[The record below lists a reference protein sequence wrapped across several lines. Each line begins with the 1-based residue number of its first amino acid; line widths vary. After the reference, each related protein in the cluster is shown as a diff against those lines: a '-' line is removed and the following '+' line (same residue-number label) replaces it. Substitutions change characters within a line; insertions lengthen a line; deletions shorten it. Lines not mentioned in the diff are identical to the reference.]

1 MELSIIV
8 VNYKTYELTKQ
19 TIDSVLRQNAN
30 FEYEIILVD
39 NSSQDGSIEKIQSD
53 FQNIINQGT
62 LKVIINDSNLGFSKA
77 NNIGIRNSIGEYIL
91 LLNSDTKLDQD
102 CLQKCIE
109 YINRYNLE
117 NPNKKD
123 IIGALG
129 CKIILPDGKLDHACK
144 RGFPTPSASLHYLL
158 GLDKKNPA
166 KYGQYDA
173 LHLDEDEIGEVDALM
188 GAFMLMPKSVLNEI
202 GLLDETFFMY
212 GEDIDLC
219 YRIKEAG
226 YKIIYYPETKIIHYK
241 GGSSTEKSKPKRRNP
256 KTIYD
261 FHDAMWIFYKK
272 HYIKKYNVGI
282 TILVFLGIW
291 TKYTISCIKNR
302 FI

>member
-1 MELSIIV
+1 MKLSIII

-19 TIDSVLRQNAN
+19 TIYSVFTQDVN

-39 NSSQDGSIEKIQSD
+39 NASQDGSIEKIQSD
-53 FQNIINQGT
+53 FQDIINQGN
-62 LKVIINDSNLGFSKA
+62 LKLIINDSNLGFSKA
-77 NNIGIRNSIGEYIL
+77 NNIGINNSSGEYVL
-91 LLNSDTKLDQD
+91 LLNSDTKLDGD
-102 CLQKCIE
+102 CLQKCIDYMNE
-109 YINRYNLE
+109 H
-117 NPNKKD
+117 
-123 IIGALG
+123 IGALG

-144 RGFPTPSASLHYLL
+144 RGFPTPSASLYYLL

-173 LHLDEDEIGEVDALM
+173 LHLDEDEVGEVDALM
-188 GAFMLMPKSVLNEI
+188 GAFMLMPKLVLNEI

-226 YKIIYYPETKIIHYK
+226 YKIVYYPETKIIHYK
-241 GGSSTEKSKPKRRNP
+241 GGSSSEKSKPKRRNP

-272 HYIKKYNVGI
+272 HYIKKYNLLI
-282 TILVFLGIW
+282 NILVFIGIW
-291 TKYTISCIKNR
+291 SKYILSSFKN
-302 FI
+302 FLKIF

>member
-1 MELSIIV
+1 MKLSIII

-19 TIDSVLRQNAN
+19 TIDSVLRQNVN

-39 NSSQDGSIEKIQSD
+39 NASQDGSIEKIQSD
-53 FQNIINQGT
+53 FQNIINQKT

-77 NNIGIRNSIGEYIL
+77 NNIGIKNSIGEYIL
-91 LLNSDTKLDQD
+91 LLNSDTKLDED
-102 CLQKCIE
+102 CLQKCME
-109 YINRYNLE
+109 YMNE
-117 NPNKKD
+117 H
-123 IIGALG
+123 IGALG

-144 RGFPTPSASLHYLL
+144 RGFPTPSASLYYLI
-158 GLDKKNPA
+158 GLDKKNLD

-173 LHLDEDEIGEVDALM
+173 LYLDEDEIGEVDALM
-188 GAFMLMPKSVLNEI
+188 GAFMLMPRSVLNET

-226 YKIIYYPETKIIHYK
+226 YKIVYYPETKIIHYK
-241 GGSSTEKSKPKRRNP
+241 GGSSSEKFKPRRRNP

-272 HYIKKYNVGI
+272 HYIRKYNVLI

-291 TKYTISCIKNR
+291 LKYILSSFKN
-302 FI
+302 FLKIF

>member
-1 MELSIIV
+1 MKLSIII

-19 TIDSVLRQNAN
+19 TIDSVFRQDVN

-39 NSSQDGSIEKIQSD
+39 NSSRDGSIEKIQSD
-53 FQNIINQGT
+53 FKNIIYQET
-62 LKVIINDSNLGFSKA
+62 LKLIINDSNLGFSKA
-77 NNIGIRNSIGEYIL
+77 NNIGIKNSIGEYIL
-91 LLNSDTKLDQD
+91 LLNSDTKLDEN
-102 CLQKCIE
+102 CLQKCMDHMNE
-109 YINRYNLE
+109 
-117 NPNKKD
+117 D
-123 IIGALG
+123 IGALG

-144 RGFPTPSASLHYLL
+144 RGFPTPSASLYYLL

-173 LHLDEDEIGEVDALM
+173 LYLDENDIGEVDALM

-226 YKIIYYPETKIIHYK
+226 YKIVYYPETKIIHYK
-241 GGSSTEKSKPKRRNP
+241 GGSSSEKSKPKRRNP

-272 HYIKKYNVGI
+272 HYIRKYNVLV
-282 TILVFLGIW
+282 TVLVFLGIW
-291 TKYTISCIKNR
+291 LKYILSSFKN
-302 FI
+302 FLKIF

>member
-1 MELSIIV
+1 MKLSIII

-19 TIDSVLRQNAN
+19 TIDSLLRQNAN

-39 NSSQDGSIEKIQSD
+39 NASQDGSIEKIQSD
-53 FQNIINQGT
+53 FQNIMNQKT

-77 NNIGIRNSIGEYIL
+77 NNIGIKNSIGEYIL
-91 LLNSDTKLDQD
+91 LLNSDTKLDED
-102 CLQKCIE
+102 CLQKCME
-109 YINRYNLE
+109 YMNE
-117 NPNKKD
+117 H
-123 IIGALG
+123 IGALG
-129 CKIILPDGKLDHACK
+129 CKIILQDGKLDHACK
-144 RGFPTPSASLHYLL
+144 RGFPTPSASLYYLI
-158 GLDKKNPA
+158 GLDKKNPD

-173 LHLDEDEIGEVDALM
+173 LYLDEDEIGEVDALM
-188 GAFMLMPKSVLNEI
+188 GAFMLMPRSVLNEI

-241 GGSSTEKSKPKRRNP
+241 GGSSSEKTKPKRRNP

-272 HYIKKYNVGI
+272 HYIRKYNVVV
-282 TILVFLGIW
+282 TVLVFLGIW
-291 TKYTISCIKNR
+291 LKYILSSFKN
-302 FI
+302 FLKIF

>member
-1 MELSIIV
+1 MKLSIII

-19 TIDSVLRQNAN
+19 TLDSVLRQNAT
-30 FEYEIILVD
+30 FAYEIILVD
-39 NSSQDGSIEKIQSD
+39 NASQDGSIEKIQSD
-53 FQNIINQGT
+53 FQNIINQET
-62 LKVIINDSNLGFSKA
+62 LKVIRNSSNLGFSKA
-77 NNIGIRNSIGEYIL
+77 NNIGIKSSSGEYIL

-102 CLQKCIE
+102 CLQKCMDYMNE
-109 YINRYNLE
+109 
-117 NPNKKD
+117 D
-123 IIGALG
+123 IGALG

-144 RGFPTPSASLHYLL
+144 RGFPTPSASLYYLL

-173 LHLDEDEIGEVDALM
+173 LYLDENDIGEVDALM

-241 GGSSTEKSKPKRRNP
+241 GGSSSEKTKPKRRNP

-272 HYIKKYNVGI
+272 HYIRKYNVVV
-282 TILVFLGIW
+282 TVLVFLGIW
-291 TKYTISCIKNR
+291 LKYILSSFKN
-302 FI
+302 FLKIF